1 MINLIKI
8 IHTISF
14 NYLLISTAIY
24 IDVMLAS
31 SYFSMHSYQIDVNLT
46 NLGQTELLEG
56 QLLVRLA

>member
-1 MINLIKI
+1 VINLIKI
-8 IHTISF
+8 IHIISF
-14 NYLLISTAIY
+14 NYLLISTAIH

-46 NLGQTELLEG
+46 YLGQTKLLEG